1 MTSKSVTAK
10 SGTFKSVRSQQSPVL
25 GRFPVP
31 LRILGY
37 TAVAAIGLLYL
48 MPFVIQLVTGFK
60 TDPDAAAHPLF
71 RERRR
76 VGGGS
81 MSRFCL
87 EEA

>member
-10 SGTFKSVRSQQSPVL
+10 SLPSVRSRGPAVV

-37 TAVAAIGLLYL
+37 TGVAAVGLLYL

-60 TDPDAAAHPLF
+60 TDPDAAAHPL
-71 RERRR
+71 
-76 VGGGS
+76 G
-81 MSRFCL
+81 L
-87 EEA
+87 I